1 MAHVSLPAHLPGVL
15 FIRKTTNALD
25 EDAGYLV
32 HLSRQYAQLQY
43 EFTFGDAHALT
54 DASAPICRIRCPQR
68 VPSGFHGNFV
78 SHSTLSKRSKRSKL

>member
-1 MAHVSLPAHLPGVL
+1 MAHVSLPAHLSCGEFS
-15 FIRKTTNALD
+15 FIRKTNALD

-32 HLSRQYAQLQY
+32 
-43 EFTFGDAHALT
+43 TFVTDSEDNFSTELYIYDAHALT

-78 SHSTLSKRSKRSKL
+78 RKMNQLSKL